1 MVRDAPDGDAP
12 VTHQVD
18 IRLDDHRLEIR
29 RGDELVLD
37 TEIGYGSQD
46 TPTPGGRYYL
56 TELLQPPEPDGP
68 YGPFTFGIS
77 GFSDVHLG
85 FAGGEGVIG
94 IHGTDEPSSI
104 GDRVSE
110 GCIRVD
116 NEVITEMAS
125 FLPLGT
131 PVTITG

>member
-1 MVRDAPDGDAP
+1 MGLLRHVEHP
-12 VTHQVD
+12 
-18 IRLDDHRLEIR
+18 R
-29 RGDELVLD
+29 RSPRRTARGTTRRRSGLH
-37 TEIGYGSQD
+37 GY
-46 TPTPGGRYYL
+46 
-56 TELLQPPEPDGP
+56 
-68 YGPFTFGIS
+68 
-77 GFSDVHLG
+77 
-85 FAGGEGVIG
+85 
-94 IHGTDEPSSI
+94 GTDEPSSI